1 MPISPAVRQV
11 GSLKG
16 NSRRCQ
22 VDGIKPVWGVLPIM
36 HGDSSSSPVPG
47 ALNNSSPVPGV
58 RSLLLSS
65 SSSPVPG
72 ARKLPLSSNRQ
83 APGARKLPLSNN
95 LRPGVTRAPVHHRRV
110 LAWEETNLV
119 GMPLSRPS
127 NRQPRSHR
135 TLGGNPQHLLC
146 SREHQYGGVC
156 QGGRQCKIAPRHN
169 NSKRLPP
176 MGGAVLDSRGVNLTS
191 RHPRSKDGDNLPN
204 SSQLQHLHLR
214 QVAIRVC
221 HHGSKDQ
228 ALGKVRDLAPLV

>member
-1 MPISPAVRQV
+1 MTEKLAFIVFAAFPVPTSILIIAGLVVAIVILFGAILLFRSPGKNKGANARSPVVRQV

-47 ALNNSSPVPGV
+47 VHLNN
-58 RSLLLSS
+58 
-65 SSSPVPG
+65 SPVPG

-83 APGARKLPLSNN
+83 APGARKLLLSNN

-135 TLGGNPQHLLC
+135 TPGGNPQHLLC
-146 SREHQYGGVC
+146 SREHRYGGLC

-176 MGGAVLDSRGVNLTS
+176 MEGAVLDSRGVNL
-191 RHPRSKDGDNLPN
+191 PN
-204 SSQLQHLHLR
+204 SSQLQ
-214 QVAIRVC
+214 
-221 HHGSKDQ
+221 
-228 ALGKVRDLAPLV
+228 

>member
-1 MPISPAVRQV
+1 
-11 GSLKG
+11 
-16 NSRRCQ
+16 
-22 VDGIKPVWGVLPIM
+22 
-36 HGDSSSSPVPG
+36 
-47 ALNNSSPVPGV
+47 VPGV

-65 SSSPVPG
+65 SSPVPG
-72 ARKLPLSSNRQ
+72 VLKPPLSSNQQ
-83 APGARKLPLSNN
+83 APGVAPVPLSNN
-95 LRPGVTRAPVHHRRV
+95 LRPGVTRAQVHHRGV
-110 LAWEETNLV
+110 LAWEETNQV

-135 TLGGNPQHLLC
+135 TPGGSPQHLLC
-146 SREHQYGGVC
+146 SSREHRYGGLC
-156 QGGRQCKIAPRHN
+156 QGGRQCKITPRHN

-176 MGGAVLDSRGVNLTS
+176 MEGAVLDNRGVNLTS
-191 RHPRSKDGDNLPN
+191 RQPRSKDGVNLPN

>member
-1 MPISPAVRQV
+1 MPISPVVRQV

-22 VDGIKPVWGVLPIM
+22 VVGIKPVWGGLPIM

-47 ALNNSSPVPGV
+47 VHLNSSPAPGV

-72 ARKLPLSSNRQ
+72 VHLNSSPAPGVRSLLLNSSSSPAPGALKPPLSSNRQ
-83 APGARKLPLSNN
+83 APGVAPVPLSNN

-135 TLGGNPQHLLC
+135 TPGGNPQHLLC
-146 SREHQYGGVC
+146 SREHQYGVLC
-156 QGGRQCKIAPRHN
+156 QGGRQRKIAPRHN
-169 NSKRLPP
+169 NNKRLPP
-176 MGGAVLDSRGVNLTS
+176 MEGA
-191 RHPRSKDGDNLPN
+191 
-204 SSQLQHLHLR
+204 
-214 QVAIRVC
+214 
-221 HHGSKDQ
+221 
-228 ALGKVRDLAPLV
+228 